1 MRIYKGH
8 LEYVH
13 SVTISTTHRTSSES
27 LRDHFDPFAARAM
40 SDVNVWNF
48 CQERFVNLA
57 ARAKIWGA
65 NSLKLAWQSLRN
77 WLEIVARS
85 EKKIFIYFR
94 SGFEFE
100 ICKAVESF
108 RCFQPVWS
116 LFDQTG
122 ETSASRRPQRVPRDV
137 PASKGQ
143 NWSCANYHFR
153 IPFCRSSWYFLELSS
168 EFKVSNCS

>member
-1 MRIYKGH
+1 M
-8 LEYVH
+8 
-13 SVTISTTHRTSSES
+13 TISTTHRTSSES

-57 ARAKIWGA
+57 ARAKVWGA

-77 WLEIVARS
+77 WLEIVASWS
-85 EKKIFIYFR
+85 EKRYSSIYEVD
-94 SGFEFE
+94 SSLKSAKLL
-100 ICKAVESF
+100 KAFGV
-108 RCFQPVWS
+108 FQPVWS

-153 IPFCRSSWYFLELSS
+153 IPFCRSSWF
-168 EFKVSNCS
+168 FSNYPRSLKCPIAVRDYSDTCSRR